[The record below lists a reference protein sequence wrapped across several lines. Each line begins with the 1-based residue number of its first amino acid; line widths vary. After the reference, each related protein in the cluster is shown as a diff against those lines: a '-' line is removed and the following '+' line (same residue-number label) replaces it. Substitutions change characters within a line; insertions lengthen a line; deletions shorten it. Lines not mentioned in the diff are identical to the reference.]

1 MEVRVDK
8 KAYAD
13 GPAVLDGIRFAAEAG
28 TTTAIVGPSGAGKST
43 LLSIIG
49 GLDGQYT
56 GAIGGVNGNGQRIGF
71 VFQAPRLMPWLNVL
85 DNLLLVTGK
94 QAEARPRA
102 LRLIEQVGLKGR
114 EAAYPR
120 QLSGGMQRRVALARA
135 FIIEPRILLL
145 DEPFISLDQ
154 PTATELRQLL
164 DALCRQHRPITL
176 LVTHDLNEAIAT
188 ANRILFMSRNP
199 GTILLDYTVK
209 CRTTADVD
217 DSAVGSERSEL
228 LSRHPRLLEGRM
240 APE

>member
-1 MEVRVDK
+1 MEVRIDK
-8 KAYAD
+8 KAFAD
-13 GPAVLDGIRFAAEAG
+13 GPAVLDAIRFTAEAG
-28 TTTAIVGPSGAGKST
+28 ATTAIVGPSGAGKST

-49 GLDGQYT
+49 GLDGEYT
-56 GAIGGVNGNGQRIGF
+56 GAIDGVSGNGRRIGF

-94 QAEARPRA
+94 QAEARRRA
-102 LRLIEQVGLKGR
+102 LRLIEQVGLEGR

-188 ANRILFMSRNP
+188 ADRILFMSRNP
-199 GTILLDYTVK
+199 GTIVLDYAVK
-209 CRTTADVD
+209 CRTAADMD
-217 DSAVGSERSEL
+217 DSAVGRERSEL
-228 LSRHPRLLEGRM
+228 LSQYPRLLEGRM